1 MSRLKE
7 TLRFKVKDD
16 SISIGWLNFTRNS
29 YMVKEPT
36 LMKSTAPMNTK
47 SASPSFLVYTL

>member
-16 SISIGWLNFTRNS
+16 SISIGWLNFTKNS
-29 YMVKEPT
+29 YLLKELT
-36 LMKSTAPMNTK
+36 LMKSTAPKNAK
-47 SASPSFLVYTL
+47 SSSLSFLVYTL

>member
-7 TLRFKVKDD
+7 IFRFKVKDD

-29 YMVKEPT
+29 YLLEDPT
-36 LMKSTAPMNTK
+36 LMKSAAPMNTK

>member
-7 TLRFKVKDD
+7 IFRFKVKDD

-29 YMVKEPT
+29 FLLKEPT
-36 LMKSTAPMNTK
+36 LMKSAAPMNTK

>member
-7 TLRFKVKDD
+7 IFRFKVKDD

-29 YMVKEPT
+29 YLLKELT
-36 LMKSTAPMNTK
+36 LMKSIAPKNAK

>member
-1 MSRLKE
+1 MSPLRV
-7 TLRFKVKDD
+7 TLRFNVKGD

-29 YMVKEPT
+29 DLVKEST
-36 LMKSTAPMNTK
+36 LMKSAAPMNAK